1 MQVTDEMIT
10 NAITTYHNEFYVD
23 YPKFRDY
30 MAKAIEAALQSAWI
44 SVEDRLPEPVYMD
57 GIEQAMEY
65 LVFDSLNKKVS
76 HDYFHTSRLYDG
88 LKGWNHY
95 GHHVTHW
102 TPLPEYKGE

>member
-1 MQVTDEMIT
+1 MIMQVTDKMVD
-10 NAITTYHNEFYVD
+10 AARKVMGKTYADQDV
-23 YPKFRDY
+23 KARDV
-30 MAKAIEAALQSAWI
+30 IEAALQSAWI